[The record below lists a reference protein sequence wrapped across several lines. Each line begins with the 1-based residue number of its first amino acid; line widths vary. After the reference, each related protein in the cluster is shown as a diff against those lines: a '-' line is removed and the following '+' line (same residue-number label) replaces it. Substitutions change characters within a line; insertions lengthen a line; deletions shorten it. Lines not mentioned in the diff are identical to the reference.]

1 MFSGI
6 LSAARLM
13 LFQSSQAVVSR
24 QACPKIYLIATTTDL
39 FNSHPITKIDEL
51 TKRLP
56 NDVSA
61 SYLSIAI
68 GTNHGVVLFTD
79 GKRLLGHGDRRGRRD
94 GPAGAL
100 RGDAKGSLKLSISA
114 PGKLGGQSHLVIN
127 SRAKRGSP

>member
-39 FNSHPITKIDEL
+39 SIAIRL
-51 TKRLP
+51 RKRRTYKKVP
-56 NDVSA
+56 SDVPA

-79 GKRLLGHGDRRGRRD
+79 GKRLLSHGDRRGRHD

-114 PGKLGGQSHLVIN
+114 PGKLGGQVI
-127 SRAKRGSP
+127 S